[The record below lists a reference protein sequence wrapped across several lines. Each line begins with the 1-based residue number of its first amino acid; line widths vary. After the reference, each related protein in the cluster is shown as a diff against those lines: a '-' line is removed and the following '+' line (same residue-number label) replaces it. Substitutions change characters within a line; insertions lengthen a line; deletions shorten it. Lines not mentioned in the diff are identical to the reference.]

1 MSDLFIPSF
10 LMSDVSESLSSLT
23 KNEQPWAN
31 RSGCSPK
38 KSEWA
43 NRLFFLANRS
53 FAHFFAKIKHFAQ
66 KTIEQIPN
74 PVFEPKNR
82 GQQFCDGSFYISS
95 IQHADVLISEHL
107 HKECGA
113 FLFQIFCNL
122 NLAQFF
128 DWCCVFQ
135 FFLKVFLAVRIKSVF
150 CLTLFEPVTYIATYD
165 SQMVWSVPTIL
176 LQYIILNTYVVDVHK
191 HLFSCYNSVYS
202 GRQK

>member
-1 MSDLFIPSF
+1 MFYIVILFLKNERFVFPSF
-10 LMSDVSESLSSLT
+10 LMSDVSKSLSSLT

-66 KTIEQIPN
+66 KTIEQIPS

-95 IQHADVLISEHL
+95 IQHANVLISEHL

-135 FFLKVFLAVRIKSVF
+135 FFLKVFLAVRITSVF
-150 CLTLFEPVTYIATYD
+150 CLTLFEPVTYIWLTDGVICTYN
-165 SQMVWSVPTIL
+165 TIAI
-176 LQYIILNTYVVDVHK
+176 YNIE
-191 HLFSCYNSVYS
+191 HLCC
-202 GRQK
+202 RRA